1 MSDAFERNDADAWA
15 EACEEDLAAERERR
29 RAAYGPQP
37 VSASEELRRL
47 ADAVS
52 AKVTEIGKPFAG
64 TPGGFAAQGF
74 AQQFLAQ
81 ARAVVEPVVERNPQI
96 FDHLAAAGNE
106 IAAAYR
112 AAVQGQEQRWSA
124 DLRPQDAAPA
134 PRGDELRPEG
144 VDRPDGPDR
153 PGDVDRPEGPDGA
166 KGTRPTDRRD
176 DDGPDGPER
185 IDLD

>member
-15 EACEEDLAAERERR
+15 EACEEDLAAERDRR
-29 RAAYGPQP
+29 RATHGPQP
-37 VSASEELRRL
+37 VSAVEELCRL
-47 ADAVS
+47 TDAVT
-52 AKVTEIGKPFAG
+52 AKVAEIGKPFAG

-81 ARAVVEPVVERNPQI
+81 ARAAVEPVVERNPQV

-106 IAAAYR
+106 IASAYR
-112 AAVQGQEQRWSA
+112 AAVQGQERRWSA

-134 PRGDELRPEG
+134 PREENTHPGKPAAGGSATGKPDTGRDEDGGDEG
-144 VDRPDGPDR
+144 DGP
-153 PGDVDRPEGPDGA
+153 
-166 KGTRPTDRRD
+166 T
-176 DDGPDGPER
+176 GPER